1 MDLGLRGKRAIVM
14 ASSEGLGF
22 GSARALAESG
32 ARLALA
38 ARREAPLQEAARRL
52 RNEFGGDVVWRT
64 CDVSRAGESAR
75 FIEWAA
81 HELSG
86 LDVLVNNGGG
96 PPAGT
101 ATGFSDEAWL
111 GAFELLVLSNL
122 RACRAAHPWLSRQ
135 GGAIVNVVST
145 SVKQPIDLLPLSNSL
160 RAAVVGLAK
169 TLSLEWAKDGI
180 RVNNVCPGSMETRRI
195 LEVVEAQARKEGI
208 PVAESRRRRES
219 AIPLG
224 RFGSIDEFGAAVA
237 FLASP
242 RASYITGQT
251 LSVDGG
257 ATRFLFG

>member
-1 MDLGLRGKRAIVM
+1 MDLGLKGRRAVVM
-14 ASSEGLGF
+14 AASEGLGF
-22 GSARALAESG
+22 GAARALAESG
-32 ARLALA
+32 ARLALC
-38 ARREAPLQEAARRL
+38 ARRDAPLKAAAKRL
-52 RNEFGGDVVWRT
+52 RADFDADVVVQP
-64 CDVSRAGESAR
+64 CDVSAKGGSER
-75 FIEWAA
+75 FIAWAA
-81 HELSG
+81 KELGG

-96 PPAGT
+96 PPTGT
-101 ATGFSDEAWL
+101 SLSFSDEDWRS
-111 GAFELLVLSNL
+111 AFDLLVLSNL
-122 RACRAAHPWLSRQ
+122 RACRAAHPHLAKK

-169 TLSLEWAKDGI
+169 TLSLEWARDSI

-195 LEVVEAQARKEGI
+195 LEVVEAQAKKEGI
-208 PVAESRRRRES
+208 GVAEARRRRES
-219 AIPLG
+219 VIPLG

-251 LSVDGG
+251 VSVDGG